1 MYIEQ
6 PRGFEVHGRDSHV
19 CRLKKE
25 LYRHKQASR
34 AWYSKID
41 GYLLAMGFIRSEADP
56 NLYYTLV
63 GDDPLILVHYVD
75 DLFLTGP
82 GKFIETCTGDLA
94 SKFEMKDI
102 DMMYYFLL

>member
-1 MYIEQ
+1 MESKTKWKVHQMNVKETFLNGVIEEEVYIKQ
-6 PRGFEVHGRDSHV
+6 HLGFENHDKKTQV

-63 GDDPLILVHYVD
+63 GDDPLILVLYVD
-75 DLFLTGP
+75 DLFLTG
-82 GKFIETCTGDLA
+82 
-94 SKFEMKDI
+94 S
-102 DMMYYFLL
+102 